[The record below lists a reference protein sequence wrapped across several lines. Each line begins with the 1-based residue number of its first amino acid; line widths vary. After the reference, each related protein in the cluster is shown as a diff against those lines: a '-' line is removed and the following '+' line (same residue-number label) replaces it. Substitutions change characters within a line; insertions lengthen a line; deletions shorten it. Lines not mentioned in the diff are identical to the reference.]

1 MHSAGPHIPIPRTTP
16 TESTRFRRFH
26 LSARVAVLDSD
37 KSRLTVINAGHLP
50 PLLRRGGQNSLRIE
64 ELAKDVAGLPLGVHD
79 CSYRQFET
87 EFEPGDT
94 LLLYTDGLNEARNSA
109 GELYG
114 MDRLRTAIAA
124 APGDPEEIV
133 NFVLSDLQQFT
144 QSRLAGDDV
153 TMLCLGRTI

>member
-1 MHSAGPHIPIPRTTP
+1 
-16 TESTRFRRFH
+16 
-26 LSARVAVLDSD
+26 
-37 KSRLTVINAGHLP
+37 
-50 PLLRRGGQNSLRIE
+50 LRRRGQNSLQIE

-79 CSYRQFET
+79 CPYRQFET

-124 APGDPEEIV
+124 APDDPEELV

-153 TMLCLGRTI
+153 TMLCLGRTM